1 MQMCMQVSLKARR
14 GHRGSPGAGILDAVS
29 LLIWVL
35 GTELG
40 PLEEQPELFAEPS
53 L

>member
-1 MQMCMQVSLKARR
+1 MYIQVSLKARR
-14 GHRGSPGAGILDAVS
+14 APVFEAGILGVVS
-29 LLIWVL
+29 LLMWVL
-35 GTELG
+35 ETELS